1 MLITFEG
8 IDGCG
13 KSTISREVY
22 EELKKKGFDAVW
34 SREPGVTAVGQKI
47 REMVLLSSDSM
58 DNMTEVLLFAANRA
72 QHVAEIIAPCISEG
86 KIVVLDR
93 YVDSSIVYQGYARQ
107 VGMEDVYAINRY
119 AIKGFLPDITVII
132 DTPPEIAMKRMKDKN
147 PDRIEKEG
155 LSFQKKL
162 QKGFHMLVEFFP
174 QRNFLFVDG
183 SLPVSEI
190 KNEVMEYIKKI
201 AGL

>member
-107 VGMEDVYAINRY
+107 VGMEDVYAINKY

-155 LSFQKKL
+155 LKKKKKL